1 MMLTDRQKQILSAI
15 VNDYIVSAEPVGS
28 RSISKRGDVGVSP
41 ATIRNEM
48 SDLEE
53 MGFLEQPHTSAGRIP
68 SHKGYRY
75 FVDHLIQQQDLREED
90 LQLIK
95 LFFAEK
101 LYEAEET
108 VQQVATILSSLT
120 QYTAIALGPE
130 IFTTTLKHIQLI
142 PLNDESAVTIIVTNT
157 GHVENKMVS
166 IPKDVPMAEIEKF
179 INLLNKKLV
188 GVPLLQVRSKL
199 YNEIS
204 NELKRHVSRYQ
215 ELIIMLENVLQQNK
229 EDRIFVSGTTNILSQ
244 PEFKDV
250 EKVRAIFELF
260 DRSESLAQL
269 FTDMPGGIQVR
280 IGAENH
286 LDAIH
291 QCSLITATYSLEGQ
305 SLGTIGIIGPTRM
318 EYGKVINLLDY
329 LSKDMAVLFSR
340 WYK

>member
-1 MMLTDRQKQILSAI
+1 MLSDRQKLILSAI

-28 RSISKRGDVGVSP
+28 RSISKRGNVGVSP
-41 ATIRNEM
+41 ATIRNDM

-75 FVDHLIQQQDLREED
+75 FVDHLIQLQDINEKD
-90 LQLIK
+90 LKLIK

-101 LYEAEET
+101 LYEAEDT
-108 VQQVATILSSLT
+108 VQQVASILSSLT
-120 QYTAIALGPE
+120 KYTAISLGPE
-130 IFTTTLKHIQLI
+130 IFTTTLKRIQLI
-142 PLNDESAVTIIVTNT
+142 PLNNESAVAIIVTNT

-166 IPKDVPMAEIEKF
+166 IPQDVPMGEIEKF
-179 INLLNKKLV
+179 VNLLNAKLV

-204 NELKRHVSRYQ
+204 NELRRHVNRYE
-215 ELIIMLENVLQQNK
+215 ELITMLENVLHQDR
-229 EDRIFVSGTTNILSQ
+229 EDRIFLSGTTNILSQ

-250 EKVRAIFELF
+250 DKVKTIFELF
-260 DRSESLAQL
+260 DQTETLAQL
-269 FTDMPGGIQVR
+269 FADTPSGIQVK
-280 IGAENH
+280 IGSENH
-286 LDAIH
+286 LDAIN

-305 SLGTIGIIGPTRM
+305 SIGTIGIIGPTRM

-329 LSKDMAVLFSR
+329 LSKDMGVLFSR
-340 WYK
+340 FRS